1 MPGTLYLVGTPIG
14 NLEDITLRALRIL
27 KEVDLILAEDTRRT
41 RKLLSHYDI
50 HTPLQSY
57 HEHNERALAPHLL
70 DRQAGGENLALVTDA
85 GLPGISDPG
94 NYLVQL
100 AIQRGLPVAVIPGP
114 TAFASALVVSGLSTR
129 RFAFWGFP
137 PRKGRERAEFFSTAL
152 DDSKT
157 AIFYEAPTRLA
168 RTLKDLAALAPERPA
183 AVVRELTKVHEE
195 VCRGTLAEL
204 AGAFSGR
211 EVKGEVCLV
220 IEGKPASGWTDEA
233 AGPAAET
240 DPVRLVEDLL
250 GQGFER
256 KEALREAARRLGLSR
271 RAVYSALL
279 TKKIPA
285 PKEEGEAERF

>member
-14 NLEDITLRALRIL
+14 NLEDITLRALRVL
-27 KEVDLILAEDTRRT
+27 READLILAEDTRRT

-57 HEHNERALAPHLL
+57 HEHNERALAPLLL

-94 NYLVQL
+94 TYLVQL
-100 AIQRGLPVAVIPGP
+100 AIRRGLPVVVIPGP
-114 TAFASALVVSGLSTR
+114 TAFASALVVSGLSTE

-137 PRKGRERAEFFSTAL
+137 PRRGRERAELFSAAL
-152 DDSKT
+152 NDTKT

-168 RTLKDLAALAPERPA
+168 RTLKDLAALAPERSA

-204 AGAFSGR
+204 AGAFSQR

-220 IEGKPASGWTDEA
+220 VEGKPEDLRAEEA
-233 AGPAAET
+233 AGPAAEK
-240 DPVRLVEDLL
+240 DPVMLVEELL
-250 GQGFER
+250 RQGFAR

-279 TKKIPA
+279 AKKIPA
-285 PKEEGEAERF
+285 PKEEEEAKSF

>member
-27 KEVDLILAEDTRRT
+27 REVNLILAEDTRRT

-57 HEHNERALAPHLL
+57 HEHNERALAPRLL

-94 NYLVQL
+94 TYLVKL
-100 AIQRGLPVAVIPGP
+100 AIERGLPVAVIPGP
-114 TAFASALVVSGLSTR
+114 TAFASALVVSGLSTQ

-137 PRKGRERAEFFSTAL
+137 PRQGRERAEIFRAAL

-168 RTLKDLAALAPERPA
+168 RTLKDLAALVPDRPA

-195 VCRGTLAEL
+195 VSRGTLAQL
-204 AGAFSGR
+204 AGVFSER

-220 IEGKPASGWTDEA
+220 IEGKPANAKHSEET
-233 AGPAAET
+233 AGPAKEADAVT
-240 DPVRLVEDLL
+240 LVENLL
-250 GQGFER
+250 SQGYER
-256 KEALREAARRLGLSR
+256 KEALREAARCLGLSR

-285 PKEEGEAERF
+285 PKEREAERF